1 MKIAFRF
8 YQISNIYIEKRIIFL
23 PKCILVR
30 IAPRIGSVYTAAELS
45 FKSLIV
51 LSMDLTPLQALAT
64 PNGYRQVT
72 TATTATTGPI
82 VHSQCLQ

>member
-1 MKIAFRF
+1 MRF
-8 YQISNIYIEKRIIFL
+8 GFTRYQTYTYIEKRIIFL

-72 TATTATTGPI
+72 TATTGPI